1 MIDCDAYMLAYDNS
15 VLIVTIKSF
24 ISYDNSV
31 LILTLKSFIVQA
43 PGEALDTPL

>member
-1 MIDCDAYMLAYDNS
+1 MIDCDAYMVAYDNS

-31 LILTLKSFIVQA
+31 LIVTVKSFIGQA
-43 PGEALDTPL
+43 PDEALGAPL